1 MENMKSFHDHLENL
15 QSLAKKLTETEL
27 ALNALFAEEEIRLE
41 CEDEASS
48 LKALYR
54 TIADQLDRTKYSESC
69 ACYGDTK
76 ANLDFSITGLAVKII
91 VATTKNQRAW
101 NFVNNIFDTE
111 GHKKPFGKVM
121 VRVGPKGLP
130 DDATVIS
137 ISQSARES
145 NRSEPEIMNK
155 LQEDGYLLFS
165 QEAFS
170 TLVDRLVGDVREGR
184 LSLPIS
190 RDKLV
195 EIAGLN
201 KPKPRIKFIE
211 AE

>member
-1 MENMKSFHDHLENL
+1 MESMKSFHDHLENS
-15 QSLAKKLTETEL
+15 QSQAKKLTETEL
-27 ALNALFAEEEIRLE
+27 ALNALFAGEETRLE
-41 CEDEASS
+41 WEDEASS

-54 TIADQLDRTKYSESC
+54 TIAEQLYRTKYSESS

-76 ANLDFSITGLAVKII
+76 ANLAFSVTELAAKII
-91 VATTKNQRAW
+91 VATTNNQRAW

-111 GHKKPFGKVM
+111 GHKKPFGTVM
-121 VRVGPKGLP
+121 VCVGPKGLP

-137 ISQSARES
+137 ISQSARKS
-145 NRSEPEIMNK
+145 NRSEPEVVNK

-170 TLVDRLVGDVREGR
+170 LLIDRLVGDVREGK
-184 LSLPIS
+184 LHLPVS
-190 RDKLV
+190 RDKLA

-201 KPKPRIKFIE
+201 KPKPRIKVIE
-211 AE
+211 AG